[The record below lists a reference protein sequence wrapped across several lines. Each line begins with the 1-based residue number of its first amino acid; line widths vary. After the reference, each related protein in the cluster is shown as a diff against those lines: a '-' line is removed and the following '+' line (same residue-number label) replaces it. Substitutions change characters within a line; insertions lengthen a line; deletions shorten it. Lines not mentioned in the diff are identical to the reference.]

1 MLSTTGFFDT
11 VAKWLYYCDPTHYRK
26 EFRRNKGGKED
37 ALVLGCIRVSTE
49 TQDVRNQRH
58 EILEFAN
65 GRGYHVDEFVEIEI
79 SSRKNRG
86 ARGIDGLIERLQ
98 AGELLIVS
106 ELSRIGRSV
115 PEVITIINEVVK
127 KQVRFMAIKQSFD
140 IQGNQDMQ
148 SKVLLTIFALLAE
161 LERALVSERTKRVLD
176 AKRAQGIKLG
186 RPKGS
191 LGRSKLDQKITE
203 ILELLKDRASRAFIA
218 RRLRVSRTTLVDFI
232 HSRRLVSQQ

>member
-1 MLSTTGFFDT
+1 
-11 VAKWLYYCDPTHYRK
+11 
-26 EFRRNKGGKED
+26 
-37 ALVLGCIRVSTE
+37 LVLGYVRVSTE

-79 SSRKNRG
+79 SSRKSSKE
-86 ARGIDGLIERLQ
+86 RGIDGLLERLKE
-98 AGELLIVS
+98 GDMLIVS

-115 PEVITIINEVVK
+115 AEVITIINEVVK
-127 KQVRFMAIKQSFD
+127 KQVRFIAIKQAFD

-161 LERALVSERTKRVLD
+161 LERDLISDRTKRALS
-176 AKRAQGIKLG
+176 AKRAQGIRLG

-191 LGRSKLDQKITE
+191 LERSKLDSKVLE
-203 ILELLKDRASRAFIA
+203 IIDLLKDKASHAFIA
-218 RRLRVSRTTLVDFI
+218 RRLKVSRTTLVSFLY
-232 HSRRLVSQQ
+232 SRKLLSRQ